1 MKASLTASRTL
12 KKWFVAR
19 SARVNPVRAG
29 VAMIAELVSH
39 PAGAPGTAGVAGSP
53 SDSGAV
59 LTLKPTGPKASACRR
74 PIR

>member
-1 MKASLTASRTL
+1 
-12 KKWFVAR
+12 
-19 SARVNPVRAG
+19 
-29 VAMIAELVSH
+29 MIAELVSH